1 MRIGIE
7 NMPVGT
13 VPTFDRHLSG
23 LEALVR
29 QVVQVEEEGFD
40 SFWSIQSATG
50 EYDALTVLAIAG
62 RETHRIEIGT
72 DIVPT
77 FLKHPLSMAQQA
89 LTAQVAVG
97 GRLTLGLGISHSSVV
112 EGAIGL
118 SYDRPARHMR
128 EYVSVLRPLINHGRV
143 DFRGD
148 VFNIRTELNVPNAP
162 AMRSIIAA
170 LAPMMLRIAGGLAD
184 GTVTWMAGIRAVDT
198 HIVPRVRAAAE
209 DAGRPPP
216 RVCVSLP
223 IAVTDDEAGLREA
236 AAIQYQSYAHLSNYR
251 TILDIEGVESPA
263 DVAVIGSESQ
273 VERQLRAFADA
284 GSTDFIASVFPVG
297 GDPAESVARTRGLLQ
312 GLVGKI

>member
-13 VPTFDRHLSG
+13 VPVEGHNLSG
-23 LEALVR
+23 VEELVQ

-50 EYDALTVLAIAG
+50 EYDALTTMAMAG
-62 RETHRIEIGT
+62 QETHRIEIGT

-89 LTAQVAVG
+89 LTAQVACG
-97 GRLTLGLGISHSSVV
+97 GRLTLGLGLSHSSVV
-112 EGAIGL
+112 KGAMGL

-128 EYVSVLRPLINHGRV
+128 EYLSVLRPLLNEGKV
-143 DFRGD
+143 DFKGE
-148 VFNIRTELNVPNAP
+148 VFKVTAELKVPDASP
-162 AMRSIIAA
+162 VPVIIAA
-170 LAPMMLRIAGGLAD
+170 LAPMMLRIAGELAD

-209 DAGRPPP
+209 NAGRPPP

-223 IAVTDDEAGLREA
+223 ITVTDDEAGVREA
-236 AAIQYQSYAHLSNYR
+236 AAVQYQSYAHLSNYR
-251 TILDIEGVESPA
+251 TILDIEGVGSPA
-263 DVAVIGSESQ
+263 EVAVIGNETR

-284 GSTDFIASVFPVG
+284 GTTDFIASVFPVG
-297 GDPAESVARTRGLLQ
+297 VDPAESVSRTRTLLR